1 MKVNV
6 PWLIACGADRVILI
20 VAAFVAGALI
30 AWLVLRKPV
39 EGFDSGCSRCGTR
52 PCACKLGNGNSS
64 NDSECKR
71 RRDDNDDDKYKCPTC
86 PKCPPRPDMS
96 KYVLRASVPP
106 CPAMPDMSKYILKSE
121 VPPLPDMSRYV
132 LKSSVPKCPPC
143 ISSCSKP
150 CSIGECPPCPRPRCP
165 VPAPCPR
172 TTCAPCPV
180 VQPMRCPE
188 PDVTCKPVLNYA
200 SADANR
206 TPVRPVLASIGSFN
220 F

>member
-6 PWLIACGADRVILI
+6 PWLVACGADRIILI
-20 VAAFVAGALI
+20 LAAFVAGALV
-30 AWLVLRKPV
+30 AWLVLRKPH
-39 EGFDSGCSRCGTR
+39 EGFASEGCTRCGTR
-52 PCACKLGNGNSS
+52 PCACTLGRNS
-64 NDSECKR
+64 DKDDKECKR
-71 RRDDNDDDKYKCPTC
+71 SDNEYKCPSC
-86 PKCPPRPDMS
+86 PKCPPQPDLS
-96 KYVLRASVPP
+96 KYVLRTSVPP

-132 LKSSVPKCPPC
+132 LKSSIPKCPPC

-188 PDVTCKPVLNYA
+188 PDVSCKPVLNYNA
-200 SADANR
+200 IQD
-206 TPVRPVLASIGSFN
+206 TPVRPVMASLGSFN